1 MAINPTGPVAE
12 QVFRDAAR
20 GVLLYGV
27 TPPRSA
33 TTPDRCD
40 EIARRTLER
49 LLPLDLDALIIY
61 DVDAESDRSDQDRPF
76 PFTPMMDPDQFRH
89 RHLSGWTK
97 PVIVYRAVGKYAT
110 SELGSWLESADPS
123 QVLTVLV
130 GASSSDQEVRTGLAD
145 AYRLRSRLAPG
156 LSLGGV
162 LIAER
167 HAGRGDEHL
176 RMLRKQEAG
185 CGFFVSQICYDLD
198 HTRDLL
204 SDYAYTCRDQGISAR
219 PVVVT
224 LAPCGSTKTLEFLTW
239 LGIDVP
245 RWMRNDIVHSGDA
258 LQASYEQCRAG
269 ARMLIEFCRRLE
281 LPFGINIESVTNRK
295 VEIEASVEL
304 AKEVRGL
311 LGR

>member
-1 MAINPTGPVAE
+1 MAMNTTGPVTE
-12 QVFRDAAR
+12 HVFRDAGR

-33 TTPDRCD
+33 TTPEPSD

-61 DVDAESDRSDQDRPF
+61 DVDAESDRSQQDRPF
-76 PFTPMMDPDQFRH
+76 PFVPMMDPDQFRK

-97 PVIVYRAVGKYAT
+97 PVIVYRAVGKYT
-110 SELGSWLESADPS
+110 EPELGSWLQSADPTK
-123 QVLTVLV
+123 VLTVMV
-130 GASSSDQEVRTGLAD
+130 GASSSDQMVRTELAD
-145 AYRLRSRLAPG
+145 AYRLRSRLAPQ
-156 LSLGGV
+156 LPLGGV

-167 HAGRGDEHL
+167 HAARSDEHQ
-176 RMLRKQEAG
+176 RMLRKQNAG
-185 CGFFVSQICYDLD
+185 CRFFVSQICYDLD

-204 SDYAYTCRDQGISAR
+204 SDYAYTCRDQGIAAR

-239 LGIDVP
+239 LGIEVP
-245 RWMRNDIVHSGDA
+245 RWMRNDIVYSGDP
-258 LQASYEQCRAG
+258 LQASYEQCRAS

-295 VEIEASVEL
+295 LEIEASVEL
-304 AKEVRGL
+304 AKEVRTL
-311 LGR
+311 LGP